1 MKKRTIIAIL
11 LFLSL
16 STISYK
22 HEIIIDKFNIKTI
35 IIENN
40 FLISEI
46 ELKKLL
52 SPVYNKS
59 LFNLKNSEIKNMLIQ
74 ESFIESFNIKKKY
87 PNTLKIKIYE
97 KKPIA
102 ILLKNQNKFLLSE
115 KIDLIEYREI
125 AKFQNLPYV
134 FGNEKQFKIFYQNL
148 EKINF
153 PFDIVKK
160 FIFYDFNRW
169 DIETRDNKIIKLPKV
184 NYIKSLKNFL
194 NLINDKNFIKYK
206 MFDYRISNQL
216 ILK

>member
-11 LFLSL
+11 LFLLL

-22 HEIIIDKFNIKTI
+22 HKIIIDKFNVKTI

-40 FLISEI
+40 FLINEI

-153 PFDIVKK
+153 PLDIVKK

-169 DIETRDNKIIKLPKV
+169 DIETKDNKIIKLPKE
-184 NYIKSLKNFL
+184 NYTKSLENFL
-194 NLINDKNFIKYK
+194 DLINDKNFIKYK

>member
-11 LFLSL
+11 LFLLL

-40 FLISEI
+40 FLINEI

-169 DIETRDNKIIKLPKV
+169 DIETRDNKIIKLPNV
-184 NYIKSLKNFL
+184 NYIKSLENFL

>member
-1 MKKRTIIAIL
+1 MKKRTIIAIF
-11 LFLSL
+11 LFLLL

-22 HEIIIDKFNIKTI
+22 HKIIIEKFNVKTI
-35 IIENN
+35 IIQNN
-40 FLISEI
+40 FLINEI

-74 ESFIESFNIKKKY
+74 ESFIESFNIKKQY

-125 AKFQNLPYV
+125 ANFQNLPYV
-134 FGNEKQFKIFYQNL
+134 LGNEKQFKIFYQNL

-169 DIETRDNKIIKLPKV
+169 DIETRDNKIIKLPNV
-184 NYIKSLKNFL
+184 NYIKSLENFL

>member
-40 FLISEI
+40 FLINEI

-169 DIETRDNKIIKLPKV
+169 DIETRDNKIIKLPNV
-184 NYIKSLKNFL
+184 NYIKSLENFL

>member
-40 FLISEI
+40 FLINEI

-184 NYIKSLKNFL
+184 NYLKSLENFL

>member
-11 LFLSL
+11 LFLLL

-22 HEIIIDKFNIKTI
+22 HKIIIDKFNVKTI

-40 FLISEI
+40 FLINEI

-52 SPVYNKS
+52 STVYNKS

-153 PFDIVKK
+153 PLDIVKK

-169 DIETRDNKIIKLPKV
+169 DIETKDNKIIKLPKE
-184 NYIKSLKNFL
+184 NYTKSLENFL
-194 NLINDKNFIKYK
+194 DLINDKNFIKYK

>member
-40 FLISEI
+40 FLINEI

-125 AKFQNLPYV
+125 AKFQVYFFQILV
-134 FGNEKQFKIFYQNL
+134 
-148 EKINF
+148 
-153 PFDIVKK
+153 
-160 FIFYDFNRW
+160 
-169 DIETRDNKIIKLPKV
+169 
-184 NYIKSLKNFL
+184 KNFKFAL
-194 NLINDKNFIKYK
+194 CLW
-206 MFDYRISNQL
+206 Q
-216 ILK
+216 

>member
-169 DIETRDNKIIKLPKV
+169 DIETRDNKIIKLPNV
-184 NYIKSLKNFL
+184 NYIKSLENFL

>member
-1 MKKRTIIAIL
+1 MKKRTIIAIF
-11 LFLSL
+11 LFLLL

-22 HEIIIDKFNIKTI
+22 HKIIIEKFNVKTI
-35 IIENN
+35 IIQNN
-40 FLISEI
+40 FLINEI

-74 ESFIESFNIKKKY
+74 ESFIESFNIKKQY

-125 AKFQNLPYV
+125 ANFQNLPYV
-134 FGNEKQFKIFYQNL
+134 LGNEKQFKIFYQNL

-160 FIFYDFNRW
+160 FIYYDFNRW
-169 DIETRDNKIIKLPKV
+169 DIETKDNKIIKLPKV
-184 NYIKSLKNFL
+184 NYIKSLENFL

>member
-11 LFLSL
+11 LFLLL

-22 HEIIIDKFNIKTI
+22 HKIIIDKFNVKTI

-40 FLISEI
+40 FLINDI

-153 PFDIVKK
+153 PLDIVKK
-160 FIFYDFNRW
+160 FTFYDFNRW
-169 DIETRDNKIIKLPKV
+169 DIETKDNKIIKLPKE
-184 NYIKSLKNFL
+184 NYTKSLENFL
-194 NLINDKNFIKYK
+194 DLINDKNFIKYK

>member
-11 LFLSL
+11 LFLLL

-22 HEIIIDKFNIKTI
+22 HKIIIDKFNVKTI

-40 FLISEI
+40 FLINDI

-153 PFDIVKK
+153 PLNIVKK
-160 FIFYDFNRW
+160 FTFYDFNRW
-169 DIETRDNKIIKLPKV
+169 DIETKDNKIIKLPKE
-184 NYIKSLKNFL
+184 NYTKSLENFL
-194 NLINDKNFIKYK
+194 DLINDKNFIKYK